1 MIMLGA
7 HPFVFVLI
15 VFAIHKLD
23 YCISELVAKN
33 WFFKNNE
40 QIFAMLF
47 IVHLRF
53 TIAAHAECR
62 QTIHNNG
69 QRIWLN
75 DCSNTKLIK
84 VRSTLAWSNYRRF
97 IGVSVYVCRVCI
109 CICFVYFTD
118 TQRFRLQFLWFGYN
132 G

>member
-7 HPFVFVLI
+7 RPFVFVLI

-97 IGVSVYVCRVCI
+97 IGVSVYVCRACI
-109 CICFVYFTD
+109 CICI
-118 TQRFRLQFLWFGYN
+118 
-132 G
+132 